1 MARFVARVSPSLVP
15 CHPGR
20 VGPAAH
26 IEQLPS
32 GSYRVTRLRRHRP
45 ADRED
50 ALAPPDREDLRR
62 GQEGADASSSA
73 RSTRTSTRSRT
84 SPSARRSSSGSRS
97 ATLEDTTRERYA
109 GPDPALHPADVR
121 APPGREARRR
131 AAGAL
136 LRPPAPLP
144 RHVHRPPPRRPHLP
158 PAEHQHHAEGA
169 LHHPR
174 RPGTRRALAP
184 PRREQGGD
192 GRRPVAG
199 AHRARPAQRGRGRAA
214 AERGVER
221 PGVGPAALADHAHR
235 PAPRR
240 DLSAALA
247 AHRLRARPAV
257 HHPQQ
262 RPAEGRPQ
270 GEAHQDRPGPQDRP
284 RRAHRRAA
292 DGAPATLGAA
302 PRRAGRRA
310 QPRRVRLL
318 HRARRP
324 RRRTCRGRSASAT
337 ASSRSS

>member
-1 MARFVARVSPSLVP
+1 MARGGRAGGHHPRAVP
-15 CHPGR
+15 
-20 VGPAAH
+20 
-26 IEQLPS
+26 
-32 GSYRVTRLRRHRP
+32 
-45 ADRED
+45 
-50 ALAPPDREDLRR
+50 
-62 GQEGADASSSA
+62 
-73 RSTRTSTRSRT
+73 
-84 SPSARRSSSGSRS
+84 
-97 ATLEDTTRERYA
+97 

-158 PAEHQHHAEGA
+158 PAEHQHDAQGA

-174 RPGTRRALAP
+174 RPRTRRPLAP
-184 PRREQGGD
+184 PRREQGRD
-192 GRRPVAG
+192 GRRPVPG

-221 PGVGPAALADHAHR
+221 PGVGPAALAHHAHR

-247 AHRLRARPAV
+247 PHRLRARPAV

-262 RPAEGRPQ
+262 RPAEGRRQ

-284 RRAHRRAA
+284 RRPHRRAA
-292 DGAPATLGAA
+292 DRAPSTLGAA
-302 PRRAGRRA
+302 PRRAGRCRSA
-310 QPRRVRLL
+310 PTPSSS
-318 HRARRP
+318 RP
-324 RRRTCRGRSASAT
+324 RPTASPRTRRGPSASAT